1 VDTHEEATVTTR
13 ADYTEDE
20 WEALRRAPMV
30 AGLAVSFADPGGPI
44 ELTKESMAARRAI
57 AAPPGDHQLLIA
69 LSQDAMAH
77 AKETADLKHALG
89 LKGSTAREQI
99 ADELRRV
106 AGIVSAKATP
116 VEAAAWREWMMTA
129 ARDAAD
135 AAKEGGFLGIGAVR
149 VSEGEERM
157 LATLRDILG
166 LPAS

>member
-1 VDTHEEATVTTR
+1 MTTK
-13 ADYTEDE
+13 ADYTEEE

-44 ELTKESMAARRAI
+44 ELTKESMAARRAV

-77 AKETADLKHALG
+77 TKETADLKHALD
-89 LKGSTAREQI
+89 LKGSTAPQQI

-106 AGIVSAKATP
+106 AGIVSDKATP
-116 VEAAAWREWMMTA
+116 EEADAFRQWLMTA
-129 ARDAAD
+129 AQDAAS

-149 VSEGEERM
+149 VSEGEELM
-157 LATLRDILG
+157 LTTLRDILG
-166 LPAS
+166 LPAA

>member
-1 VDTHEEATVTTR
+1 VTTK
-13 ADYTEDE
+13 ADYTQEE

-57 AAPPGDHQLLIA
+57 ADPPGDEPLLVA

-77 AKETADLKHALG
+77 AKETADLKHALD
-89 LKGSTAREQI
+89 LKASTAREQI

-106 AGIVSAKATP
+106 AGIISAKATP
-116 VEAAAWREWMMTA
+116 EEAAAWREWMMTA
-129 ARDAAD
+129 AQDAAE

-166 LPAS
+166 LPAA